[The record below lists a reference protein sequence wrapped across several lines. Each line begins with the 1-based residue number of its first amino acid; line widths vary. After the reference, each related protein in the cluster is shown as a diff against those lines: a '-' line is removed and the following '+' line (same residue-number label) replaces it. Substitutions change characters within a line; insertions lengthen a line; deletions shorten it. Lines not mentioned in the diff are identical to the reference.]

1 MQNYVKLPEDKS
13 HSNPMKPPF
22 FMVFITIISPFRQ
35 HLQQKSA
42 PKTPILAPH
51 WSHTASARR
60 SPTELHGPRRTE
72 PGAVGLR
79 TIFCNIPTK

>member
-1 MQNYVKLPEDKS
+1 
-13 HSNPMKPPF
+13 
-22 FMVFITIISPFRQ
+22 
-35 HLQQKSA
+35 
-42 PKTPILAPH
+42 LAPH

-72 PGAVGLR
+72 PGAVGVRTLHQLMGYL